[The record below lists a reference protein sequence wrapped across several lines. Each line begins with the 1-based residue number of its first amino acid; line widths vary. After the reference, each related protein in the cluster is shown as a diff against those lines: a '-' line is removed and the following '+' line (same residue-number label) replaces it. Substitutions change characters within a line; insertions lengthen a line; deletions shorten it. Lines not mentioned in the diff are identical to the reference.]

1 MRDWGEKRSL
11 QSSDGVA
18 GAKSIVSAADV
29 EGGALE
35 VGLGVE
41 SGLVHCWL
49 RLSVHLVLFLKLVST
64 GDRTYHVLSGGDA
77 GEDERENGELH
88 VCGWLE
94 KKNWIVWMKS

>member
-41 SGLVHCWL
+41 SGLVHC
-49 RLSVHLVLFLKLVST
+49 
-64 GDRTYHVLSGGDA
+64 
-77 GEDERENGELH
+77 
-88 VCGWLE
+88 
-94 KKNWIVWMKS
+94 